1 MKIIYKNI
9 GIWAI
14 SLIIVSC
21 SSSQRQ
27 VANEANGK
35 VNLVIL
41 DP

>member
-27 VANEANGK
+27 VANEANWRGN
-35 VNLVIL
+35 VP
-41 DP
+41 DRE